1 MSEDDQKFFD
11 ALNELHNKYGEA
23 VDSLDGTGRTIKY
36 TADGIER
43 EVIGILLKDGGVVW
57 EFKRSGRTYPLRL
70 SRDGMEAMLQ
80 VWHDLTWAEKLP

>member
-1 MSEDDQKFFD
+1 MSEDDQKFCD

-57 EFKRSGRTYPLRL
+57 EFKRSGRTYP
-70 SRDGMEAMLQ
+70 
-80 VWHDLTWAEKLP
+80 P